1 MADSDAGRGG
11 WKKQRLH
18 CNDADTDLCL
28 VTKVSPLPTG
38 LSLRESLKN
47 FIKEEKQM
55 MVSNEIS
62 ASSDSAQWQSI
73 NWKAAEANVLKLQ
86 MRIAKATR
94 DGKHGKAKALQ
105 WILTHSR
112 SAKLLAVKR
121 VSHNKGSKTP
131 GIDGVVW
138 NTDTRRMKAV
148 NQLSRKAY
156 QAKPLKR
163 IYIPKKNGKLRPLGI
178 PCMTDRAQQ
187 ALHLL
192 ALEPV
197 SETLADPNSYGFR
210 PNRSTA
216 DAVSQCFK
224 CLALKRSAKWV
235 LEGDIKACFDKIGHQ
250 WLMDNIAIDKRMLE
264 QWLKSGF
271 VDKGLFYDTDE
282 GTPQGGIISP
292 TLMLMTLSGLE
303 QRIKSTALKKG
314 ARANFIGYA
323 DDFVVTCAS
332 KEVLENDIKPLIADF
347 LVVRGL
353 TLSEE
358 KTHITHIND
367 GFDFLGFNHRKY
379 KGKLLI
385 KPSKAN
391 TLTFLSNLRGLIK
404 KHVTLPVNDLI
415 KLINP
420 KLRGWSNYYR
430 HCVAKQV
437 FSYVGHKLFY
447 ALWHWAKRRHPTK
460 SRTWIALKYFIN
472 RKGQWQFH
480 GWQKIKD
487 MDCQFNLFQIAK
499 VPIERHVKIR
509 SAATPFDPQH
519 QKYLGKRK
527 HKRLARNSWIEP
539 ALTAL

>member
-1 MADSDAGRGG
+1 
-11 WKKQRLH
+11 
-18 CNDADTDLCL
+18 
-28 VTKVSPLPTG
+28 
-38 LSLRESLKN
+38 
-47 FIKEEKQM
+47 
-55 MVSNEIS
+55 MVISKEIS
-62 ASSDSAQWQSI
+62 ASSDGAQWQSI
-73 NWKAAEANVLKLQ
+73 DWKSVEAHVLKLQ

-94 DGKHGKAKALQ
+94 EKKYSKVKSLQ
-105 WILTHSR
+105 WLLTHSR

-121 VSHNKGSKTP
+121 VSQNKGSKTS
-131 GIDGVVW
+131 GIDGVTW
-138 NTDTRRMKAV
+138 NTDVRCMKAV

-156 QAKPLKR
+156 SAKPLKR

-178 PCMTDRAQQ
+178 PCMIDRAQQ

-197 SETLADPNSYGFR
+197 SETLADLNSYGFR

-224 CLALKRSAKWV
+224 CLALKRSTKWV

-250 WLMDNIAIDKRMLE
+250 WLIDNITVDKRMLE
-264 QWLKSGF
+264 QWLKSGY

-292 TLMLMTLSGLE
+292 TLMLMTLAGIE
-303 QRIKSTALKKG
+303 QQIKSTALKMG

-323 DDFVVTCAS
+323 DDFVVTCSS
-332 KEVLENDIKPLIADF
+332 KEVLVNDIKPLIADF
-347 LVVRGL
+347 LAERGL

-358 KTHITHIND
+358 KTKVTHIDD

-385 KPSKAN
+385 KPSKSN
-391 TLTFLSNLRGLIK
+391 TLLFLRNLRELIK
-404 KHVTLPVNDLI
+404 KHATIPVNDLI

-420 KLRGWSNYYR
+420 KLRGWANYYR

-437 FSYVGHKLFY
+437 FGYVGHKLFQ
-447 ALWHWAKRRHPTK
+447 ALWHWAVRRHPTK
-460 SRTWIALKYFIN
+460 SKDWVVHKYFLN

-480 GWQKIKD
+480 GWQKIMD
-487 MDCQFNLFQIAK
+487 MDCHFNLFQIAK

-509 SAATPFDPQH
+509 NAATPFDPQY
-519 QKYLGKRK
+519 QEYLVKRK
-527 HKRLARNSWIEP
+527 SKRLARNSWKEP
-539 ALTAL
+539 VPTAL

>member
-1 MADSDAGRGG
+1 
-11 WKKQRLH
+11 
-18 CNDADTDLCL
+18 
-28 VTKVSPLPTG
+28 
-38 LSLRESLKN
+38 
-47 FIKEEKQM
+47 M
-55 MVSNEIS
+55 MISNEIS

-73 NWKAAEANVLKLQ
+73 NWKAVEANVLKLQ

-121 VSHNKGSKTP
+121 VSQNKGSKTP

-138 NTDTRRMKAV
+138 NTDTRRMKAA

-156 QAKPLKR
+156 RAKPLKR

-178 PCMTDRAQQ
+178 PCMIDRAQQ

-271 VDKGLFYDTDE
+271 VDKELFYDTDE

-347 LVVRGL
+347 LAVRGL

-379 KGKLLI
+379 KGKL
-385 KPSKAN
+385 
-391 TLTFLSNLRGLIK
+391 
-404 KHVTLPVNDLI
+404 LI

-487 MDCQFNLFQIAK
+487 MDCQFNLFQITT

-509 SAATPFDPQH
+509 SAATPFDPQY
-519 QKYLGKRK
+519 QEYLGKRK

-539 ALTAL
+539 VLTAL

>member
-1 MADSDAGRGG
+1 MADSDAGIGG
-11 WKKQRLH
+11 RKKRKLH

-28 VTKVSPLPTG
+28 ITKVSPLPTG
-38 LSLRESLKN
+38 LPLRENLKN
-47 FIKEEKQM
+47 LIQGEKQM
-55 MVSNEIS
+55 VISKEIS
-62 ASSDSAQWQSI
+62 ASSDGAQWQSI
-73 NWKAAEANVLKLQ
+73 DWKSVEAHVLKLQ

-94 DGKHGKAKALQ
+94 EKKYSKVKSLQ
-105 WILTHSR
+105 WLLTHSR

-121 VSHNKGSKTP
+121 VSQNKGSKTS
-131 GIDGVVW
+131 GIDGVTW
-138 NTDTRRMKAV
+138 NTDVRRMKAV

-156 QAKPLKR
+156 SAKPLKR

-178 PCMTDRAQQ
+178 PCMIDRAQQ

-197 SETLADPNSYGFR
+197 SETLADLNSYGFR
-210 PNRSTA
+210 TNRSTA

-250 WLMDNIAIDKRMLE
+250 WLMDNITVDKRMLE
-264 QWLKSGF
+264 QWLKSGY

-292 TLMLMTLSGLE
+292 TLMLMTLAGIE
-303 QRIKSTALKKG
+303 QQIKSTALKKG

-323 DDFVVTCAS
+323 DDFVVTCSS
-332 KEVLENDIKPLIADF
+332 KEVLVNDIKPLIAGF
-347 LVVRGL
+347 LAERGL
-353 TLSEE
+353 ALSEE
-358 KTHITHIND
+358 KTKITHIDD

-385 KPSKAN
+385 KPSKSN
-391 TLTFLSNLRGLIK
+391 TLLFLRNLRELIK
-404 KHVTLPVNDLI
+404 KHATIPVNDLI

-420 KLRGWSNYYR
+420 KLRGWANYYR
-430 HCVAKQV
+430 HCVAKQI
-437 FSYVGHKLFY
+437 FGYVGHKLFQ
-447 ALWHWAKRRHPTK
+447 ALWHWAVRRHPTK
-460 SRTWIALKYFIN
+460 SKDWVVHKYFLN

-480 GWQKIKD
+480 GWQKIMN
-487 MDCQFNLFQIAK
+487 MDCHFNLFQIAK

-509 SAATPFDPQH
+509 SAVTPFDPQY
-519 QKYLGKRK
+519 QEYLAKRK
-527 HKRLARNSWIEP
+527 PKRLARNSWNEP
-539 ALTAL
+539 ASTAL

>member
-1 MADSDAGRGG
+1 MADSDAGIGG
-11 WKKQRLH
+11 RKKRKLH

-28 VTKVSPLPTG
+28 ITKVSPLPTG
-38 LSLRESLKN
+38 LPLRENLKN
-47 FIKEEKQM
+47 LIQGEKQM
-55 MVSNEIS
+55 VISKEIS
-62 ASSDSAQWQSI
+62 ASSDGAQWQSI
-73 NWKAAEANVLKLQ
+73 DWKSVEAHVLKLQ

-94 DGKHGKAKALQ
+94 EKKYSKVKSLQ
-105 WILTHSR
+105 WLLTHSR

-121 VSHNKGSKTP
+121 VSQNKGSKTS
-131 GIDGVVW
+131 GIDGVTW
-138 NTDTRRMKAV
+138 NTDVRRMKAV

-156 QAKPLKR
+156 SAKPLKR

-178 PCMTDRAQQ
+178 PCMIDRAQQ

-197 SETLADPNSYGFR
+197 SETLADLNSYGFR
-210 PNRSTA
+210 TNRSTA

-250 WLMDNIAIDKRMLE
+250 WLMDNITVDKRMLE
-264 QWLKSGF
+264 QWLKSGY

-292 TLMLMTLSGLE
+292 TLMLMTLAGIE
-303 QRIKSTALKKG
+303 QQIKSTALKKG

-323 DDFVVTCAS
+323 DDFVVTCSS
-332 KEVLENDIKPLIADF
+332 KEVLVNDIKPLIAGF
-347 LVVRGL
+347 LAERGL
-353 TLSEE
+353 ALSEE
-358 KTHITHIND
+358 KTKITHIDD

-385 KPSKAN
+385 KPSKSN
-391 TLTFLSNLRGLIK
+391 TLLFLRNLRELIK
-404 KHVTLPVNDLI
+404 KHATIPVNDLI

-420 KLRGWSNYYR
+420 KLRGWANYYR
-430 HCVAKQV
+430 NCVAKQI
-437 FSYVGHKLFY
+437 FGYVGHKLFQ
-447 ALWHWAKRRHPTK
+447 ALWHWAVRRHPTK
-460 SRTWIALKYFIN
+460 SKDWVVHKYFLN

-480 GWQKIKD
+480 GWQKIMN
-487 MDCQFNLFQIAK
+487 MDCHFNLFQIAK

-509 SAATPFDPQH
+509 SAATPFDPQY
-519 QKYLGKRK
+519 QEYLAKRK
-527 HKRLARNSWIEP
+527 PKRLARNSWNEP
-539 ALTAL
+539 ASTAL

>member
-1 MADSDAGRGG
+1 MAYSDAGRGG

-18 CNDADTDLCL
+18 CNYADTDLCL

-55 MVSNEIS
+55 MISNEIS
-62 ASSDSAQWQSI
+62 ASSDGAQWQSI
-73 NWKAAEANVLKLQ
+73 NWKTVEANVLKLQ

-94 DGKHGKAKALQ
+94 EGNHSKAKALQ
-105 WILTHSR
+105 WLLTHSR

-121 VSHNKGSKTP
+121 VSQNKGSKTP

-138 NTDTRRMKAV
+138 NTDARRMKAV

-163 IYIPKKNGKLRPLGI
+163 IYIPKKNSKLRPLGI
-178 PCMTDRAQQ
+178 PCMIDRAQQ

-192 ALEPV
+192 ALEPI

-216 DAVSQCFK
+216 DAIAQCFI
-224 CLALKRSAKWV
+224 CLSHKKSNQWI

-250 WLMDNIAIDKRMLE
+250 WLNENIPVDKRMLN

-271 VDKGLFYDTDE
+271 MDKGLFYRTDE

-292 TLMLMTLSGLE
+292 TLMLLTLAGLE
-303 QRIKSTALKKG
+303 QIIKSTARKKG
-314 ARANFIGYA
+314 CRVNFIGYA
-323 DDFVVTCAS
+323 DDFIVTGAS
-332 KEVLENDIKPLIADF
+332 KEVLMYEIKPLIARF
-347 LVVRGL
+347 LEERGL

-358 KTHITHIND
+358 KTHVSHINN
-367 GFDFLGFNHRKY
+367 GFDFLGFNLRKY
-379 KGKLLI
+379 NGKLLI
-385 KPSKAN
+385 KPSKSN
-391 TLTFLSNLRGLIK
+391 VLLFLSNMSELIK
-404 KHVTLPVNDLI
+404 KHETIPVNNLI
-415 KLINP
+415 KMMNP
-420 KLRGWSNYYR
+420 KLRGWANYYR
-430 HCVAKQV
+430 HCVAKQT
-437 FSYVGHKLFY
+437 FNYVHSRLFQT
-447 ALWHWAKRRHPTK
+447 LWRWAVRRHPTK
-460 SRTWIALKYFIN
+460 GKRWIALKYFIN

-480 GWQKIKD
+480 GWHKIAN
-487 MDCQFNLFQIAK
+487 MDCQFNLAQIAQT
-499 VPIERHVKIR
+499 PIKRHVKIR
-509 SAATPFDPQH
+509 SAATPFDPQF
-519 QKYLGKRK
+519 QEYLVKRK
-527 HKRLARNSWIEP
+527 PKKQSRNSWFDP

>member
-1 MADSDAGRGG
+1 MADSDAGIGG
-11 WKKQRLH
+11 RKKRKLH

-28 VTKVSPLPTG
+28 ITKVSPLPTG
-38 LSLRESLKN
+38 LPLRENLKN
-47 FIKEEKQM
+47 LIQGEKQM
-55 MVSNEIS
+55 VISKEIS
-62 ASSDSAQWQSI
+62 ASSDGAQWQSI
-73 NWKAAEANVLKLQ
+73 DWKSVEAHVLKLQ

-94 DGKHGKAKALQ
+94 EKKYSKVKSLQ
-105 WILTHSR
+105 WLLTHSR

-121 VSHNKGSKTP
+121 VSQNKGSKTS
-131 GIDGVVW
+131 GIDGVTW
-138 NTDTRRMKAV
+138 NTDVRRMKAV

-156 QAKPLKR
+156 SAKPLKR

-178 PCMTDRAQQ
+178 PCMIDRAQQ

-197 SETLADPNSYGFR
+197 SETLADLNSYGFR
-210 PNRSTA
+210 TNRSTA

-250 WLMDNIAIDKRMLE
+250 WLMDNITVDKRMLE
-264 QWLKSGF
+264 QWLKSGY

-292 TLMLMTLSGLE
+292 TLMLMTLAGIE
-303 QRIKSTALKKG
+303 QQIKSTALKKG

-323 DDFVVTCAS
+323 DDFVVTCSS
-332 KEVLENDIKPLIADF
+332 KEVLVNDIKPLIAGF
-347 LVVRGL
+347 LAERGL
-353 TLSEE
+353 ALSEE
-358 KTHITHIND
+358 KTKITHIDD

-385 KPSKAN
+385 KPSKSN
-391 TLTFLSNLRGLIK
+391 TLLFLRNLRELIK
-404 KHVTLPVNDLI
+404 KHATIPVNDLI

-420 KLRGWSNYYR
+420 KLRGWANYYR
-430 HCVAKQV
+430 DCVAKQI
-437 FSYVGHKLFY
+437 FGYVGHKLFQ
-447 ALWHWAKRRHPTK
+447 ALWHWAVRRHPTK
-460 SRTWIALKYFIN
+460 SKDWVVHKYFLN

-480 GWQKIKD
+480 GWQKIMN
-487 MDCQFNLFQIAK
+487 MDCHFNLFQIAK

-509 SAATPFDPQH
+509 SAATPFDPQY
-519 QKYLGKRK
+519 QEYLAKRK
-527 HKRLARNSWIEP
+527 PKRLARNSWNEP
-539 ALTAL
+539 ASTAL